1 MVVVEVGNHFLLL
14 PMLVVLERL
23 GILVPEVVVDHS
35 VQPGRVEVHVLLGVL
50 LVGHC
55 CAWCLHNTSGT
66 QHLHLVDIQVL
77 NSIATTRVDDRLV
90 GHVGDGE
97 VVDGVVE
104 DGGDRV
110 LWKRSFSRG

>member
-1 MVVVEVGNHFLLL
+1 MK
-14 PMLVVLERL
+14 
-23 GILVPEVVVDHS
+23 
-35 VQPGRVEVHVLLGVL
+35 
-50 LVGHC
+50 
-55 CAWCLHNTSGT
+55 
-66 QHLHLVDIQVL
+66 LHLVDIQVL

-110 LWKRSFSRG
+110 LWKRSFSGG